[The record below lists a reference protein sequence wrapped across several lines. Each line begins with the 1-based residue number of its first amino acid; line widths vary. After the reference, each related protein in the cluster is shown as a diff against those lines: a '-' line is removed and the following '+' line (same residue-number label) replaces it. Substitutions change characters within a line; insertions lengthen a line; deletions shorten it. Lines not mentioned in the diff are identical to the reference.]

1 MNPVKIAGIC
11 FGAFL
16 VPMVLVLSL
25 DMDAIVKEDRK
36 LGTLLYFKGG

>member
-1 MNPVKIAGIC
+1 MNPLQIAGIC

-16 VPMVLVLSL
+16 IPLVVVLSINS
-25 DMDAIVKEDRK
+25 DGIVKEDRK